1 MAQPTVTTVTETYEG
16 QSITCAKIVATET
29 STQQFTNVATSND
42 DQYFQIVIK
51 TTSSDK
57 TISFTL
63 GGVTKTK
70 TITTSFDKYTI
81 GFPDT
86 NVLNSKHLTMSIP
99 AGAQYVYNLQLERGL
114 YPSQWRPAP
123 EDSADYTDASSA
135 STLTSA
141 QTYADG
147 AAASAVSGQT
157 QQDIFNKLTNNGAV
171 QGIVLQNG
179 QLYINGAYIQAGTIV
194 STGLDSTTQT
204 KIDNGDTANS
214 RAVACR
220 GTCSTAA
227 TTAAK
232 VVTSTNFSLVTGSTV
247 TVYFST
253 ANTKADA
260 ALTLNVNSTGAKTIY
275 VAGAATSSTNQLLW
289 VAGSSIT
296 FTYDGTG
303 WKVENDAGTYYCG
316 TCSTAAATAAKTAT
330 CTGAIIFKGVSVHT
344 PMTYENTS
352 TGATLNLASLGAKNI
367 YYGTSTTR
375 PTTSNGRGWLA
386 GRTATFW
393 FDGAYYRLQESS
405 TIIDGGHIITG
416 TIDASKVTVNNL
428 NASNIKSG
436 TIDASSITINNINAS
451 KITSGTINAST
462 ITITNINAN
471 NITAGKISS
480 ANGKV
485 YFDLTNNQLACDRII
500 STESSTDMSKII
512 AQISSKS
519 YNSVTTRGL
528 SVYSTDNNNEEST
541 FISVG
546 RSPSNYNLPNSLIL
560 GGRGIEIGAQISSTG
575 TWASGS
581 GVTKNYAS
589 LVFTPT
595 GQIRLA
601 TDNPP
606 VSGSSSI
613 EIAPRRYSPDGTDAQ
628 MGFIT
633 LQSYSGM
640 ALNVNKGV
648 RVNGNFSVSGS
659 KNRTVHTDQY
669 EDVLLYSY
677 ETTSPMFGD
686 IGDGE
691 ISDDGYCYIFID
703 PVFAETVSTNKYQ
716 VFLQKYNDGSDLCVY
731 ERHPSYFVVK
741 GTPNTSFG
749 WEIKAKQKDFS
760 QSRLEKDNGI
770 NMFSPMPQTYGED
783 GDTYYEQLQ
792 DGRINLT

>member
-51 TTSSDK
+51 TESSDK
-57 TISFTL
+57 TVSFTL

-99 AGAQYVYNLQLERGL
+99 AGTQYVYNLQLERGL

-135 STLTSA
+135 STLSSA

-157 QQDIFNKLTNNGAV
+157 QQDIFNKLTDNGTV

-232 VVTSTNFSLVTGSTV
+232 VVTSANFSLVSGATI

-275 VAGAATSSTNQLLW
+275 VAGAATSSTNQLVW

-296 FTYDGTG
+296 FTYDGTQQR
-303 WKVENDAGTYYCG
+303 VENDAGTYYCG
-316 TCSTAAATAAKTAT
+316 TCSTAAATGAKTAT
-330 CTGAIIFKGVSVHT
+330 CSGAIIFRGASIQV
-344 PMTYENTS
+344 PMTNANTATS
-352 TGATLNLASLGAKNI
+352 VTLNIASLGAKNV
-367 YYGTSTTR
+367 YYGTSTGV
-375 PTTSNGRGWLA
+375 PTTANGHGWIA

-393 FDGAYYRLQESS
+393 FDGSVYRLQESS
-405 TIIDGGHIITG
+405 TIIDGGHITTG

-428 NASNIKSG
+428 NASNISSG
-436 TIDASSITINNINAS
+436 TLSASRISGGTLTLGGSNNTNGSLTVLNASSSQVAKIDNTGLTATAGSIAGWTIGSHLLSYAGREWSNSSTTTAGVVVQTVDSSNLFSPQFSLWDSTFSTTINTGGFWVNARYNS
-451 KITSGTINAST
+451 HTPSTSYPNAFVTAGGITSLA
-462 ITITNINAN
+462 TNIN
-471 NITAGKISS
+471 SS
-480 ANGKV
+480 ATYYSCVLKYNHRFIVSQG
-485 YFDLTNNQLACDRII
+485 TGAG
-500 STESSTDMSKII
+500 SGTEVI
-512 AQISSKS
+512 A
-519 YNSVTTRGL
+519 YNS
-528 SVYSTDNNNEEST
+528 
-541 FISVG
+541 
-546 RSPSNYNLPNSLIL
+546 
-560 GGRGIEIGAQISSTG
+560 
-575 TWASGS
+575 S
-581 GVTKNYAS
+581 GVK
-589 LVFTPT
+589 LGDHET
-595 GQIRLA
+595 GILYLK
-601 TDNPP
+601 P
-606 VSGSSSI
+606 SS
-613 EIAPRRYSPDGTDAQ
+613 RVQ
-628 MGFIT
+628 
-633 LQSYSGM
+633 
-640 ALNVNKGV
+640 
-648 RVNGNFSVSGS
+648 VNGNFSVSGT
-659 KNRTVHTDQY
+659 KNRLIKTEEYSDR
-669 EDVLLYSY
+669 LLYCY
-677 ETTSPMFGD
+677 ETASPMFGD
-686 IGDGE
+686 IGEGK
-691 ISDDGYCYIFID
+691 ISDDGLAYIWLD
-703 PVFAETVSTNKYQ
+703 PVFAQTITTDGYQ
-716 VFLQKYNDGSDLCVY
+716 VYLQKYGDGDIYVS
-731 ERHPSYFVVK
+731 ERKHEYFIVA
-741 GTPNTSFG
+741 GTPNLSFG
-749 WEIKAKQKDFS
+749 WEIKARQLGYDQKRLANANSDFIIPEES
-760 QSRLEKDNGI
+760 YGEQASEYIQNIHNGRLE
-770 NMFSPMPQTYGED
+770 
-783 GDTYYEQLQ
+783 
-792 DGRINLT
+792 